1 MRLTR
6 AFPIVISGPS
16 GAGKTTIVDEL
27 IRRDPLLKRSVS
39 VTTRPPRA
47 GEVEGDSYF
56 FVSVAEF
63 EKRKRGTL
71 IEWARVHDHFYGTPR
86 DFLEKT
92 LGDGF
97 DVVVN
102 VDVQGGA
109 SVKKAFPE
117 SVSIFILTPSR
128 QVLEERIRK
137 RAKDGSS
144 DIRKRLENAWDEIKR
159 ATTYEY
165 LIENAELD
173 GTVATVLA
181 IVRAERNRRS
191 RYPKN
196 HLERFNPKT

>member
-1 MRLTR
+1 
-6 AFPIVISGPS
+6 VISGPS